1 MPFILRGV
9 SLIGIDSAMC
19 PMAIRS
25 EVWRRLATEMK
36 PEGLDSIA
44 REIALE
50 GLAAAFD
57 TLIAGAA
64 RGRYVVRVDHAG

>member
-25 EVWRRLATEMK
+25 EVWRRLATDMK
-36 PEGLDSIA
+36 PADLNPIAHEITLDGLP
-44 REIALE
+44 
-50 GLAAAFD
+50 AAFD
-57 TLIAGAA
+57 TLLAGKA
-64 RGRYVVRVDHAG
+64 RGRFVVNLRA

>member
-1 MPFILRGV
+1 
-9 SLIGIDSAMC
+9 
-19 PMAIRS
+19 MAIRS

-36 PEGLDSIA
+36 PVGLDSIA